1 MLYIVILGNLSVSF
15 HFKSH
20 ESSFSCL
27 CVFPFLL
34 SVCVCVKEREGTQG
48 QGALLEWDH
57 MLGLYGC
64 FISSHFFYD
73 TFRCTCLSYYIQVI
87 G

>member
-1 MLYIVILGNLSVSF
+1 MNLLSLF
-15 HFKSH
+15 
-20 ESSFSCL
+20 
-27 CVFPFLL
+27 CVFFLFF
-34 SVCVCVKEREGTQG
+34 SQCVCVYVKEREGTQG

-57 MLGLYGC
+57 MLGLYGG

-73 TFRCTCLSYYIQVI
+73 TFRCTCLSDYIQVI